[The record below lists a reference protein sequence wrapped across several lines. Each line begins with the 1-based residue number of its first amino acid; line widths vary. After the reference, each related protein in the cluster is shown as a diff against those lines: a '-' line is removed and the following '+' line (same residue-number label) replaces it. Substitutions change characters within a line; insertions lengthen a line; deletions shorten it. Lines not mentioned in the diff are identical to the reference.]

1 MNAPNNAFIL
11 APARAIILTSYWT
24 NRLCRWLLVA
34 LGSAMFAVV
43 LLQVV
48 CRYLFN
54 NSLFWSEEAARMLLV
69 QITFL
74 GAAVAYYGKFHIM
87 VDIAVAR
94 AGKSLRRVMNTAG
107 LLVCGALFLAMLV
120 YGRDFSQVLALQRAA
135 SLPVNLAVPFV
146 IIPASGA
153 IMLLHTLAMFLQE
166 WLDLKPGGA
175 EAGA

>member
-1 MNAPNNAFIL
+1 MTDSRNAFIL
-11 APARAIILTSYWT
+11 APARAVIAASAWI
-24 NRLCRWLLVA
+24 NRLCRWLLVI

-43 LLQVV
+43 LLQVI

-87 VDIAVAR
+87 VDIVVT
-94 AGKSLRRVMNTAG
+94 RVRKPWRGILNTAG
-107 LLVCGALFLAMLV
+107 LLVCAALFLAMLV

-153 IMLLHTLAMFLQE
+153 IMLLHTLAMLLQE
-166 WLDLKPGGA
+166 WLSLPGQPENRA
-175 EAGA
+175 